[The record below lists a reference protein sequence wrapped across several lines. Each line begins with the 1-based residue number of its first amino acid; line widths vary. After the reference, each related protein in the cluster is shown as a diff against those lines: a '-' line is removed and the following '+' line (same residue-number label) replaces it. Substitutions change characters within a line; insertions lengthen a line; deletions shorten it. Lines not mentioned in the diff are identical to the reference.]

1 MKAEYMIYIWLG
13 VILFA
18 LIVEGITAQLV
29 SIWFVPGGLAGLIA
43 GFCGAGEWI
52 QVLIG
57 AVVTLVCLIATRP
70 LVNRIMRFRKEE
82 TNSGRLIGEEGV
94 VVQEIQ
100 NLDAVG
106 QVKIQGNVWS
116 ARSENGQAIPEN
128 SRVTVVRI
136 EGVKLI
142 VKPL

>member
-1 MKAEYMIYIWLG
+1 MAEYMIYIWLG

-142 VKPL
+142 VKSL

>member
-1 MKAEYMIYIWLG
+1 MAEYMIYIWLG

-136 EGVKLI
+136 EGVRLI

>member
-1 MKAEYMIYIWLG
+1 MAEYMIYIWLG

-116 ARSENGQAIPEN
+116 ARTENGQAIPEN

>member
-1 MKAEYMIYIWLG
+1 MAEYMIYIWLG